1 MVTLSPLASSE
12 DLSPDASPRGF
23 RWSSLAWEVAS
34 ETENSSE
41 TVGTKSQCSSV
52 GESFSR
58 SSSISASPTLRFSW
72 NAPSPWISPT
82 RGKLRL
88 LDDRA
93 AATLLQAH
101 WKGIMV
107 RRLHRKRFAA
117 AELLVAHLRA
127 WHLGHQAQK
136 RFLRL
141 RGAVLRLQRLLRRW
155 RDREQELES
164 SEMLVSCEA
173 GPHEVMGKDTELQTP
188 TKPGHLR
195 PALRGAARRKLLGEE
210 VSLQGGLRSPERRKS
225 RKSCLPSPEKK
236 GTQGSE
242 SRPVEVQ
249 ASPSPMK
256 EASQV
261 APRGLDSGA
270 LVLSELL
277 AQGLLVEE
285 HLDTEPGDGPSMD
298 TALLLALDELRARG
312 TRVCFVA
319 RIAMPTSSALAAAYG
334 AARETLGP
342 ERLLW
347 HGTSWE
353 CVPNIVRHGFNRAY
367 AFNARHGSKLG
378 RGVYFAEDPGY
389 ALRFA
394 GKTQRTR
401 AMLLAGVLPGKHTRG
416 KEGLLEPP
424 DSSGGFRFDSTCND
438 VKRPRVFC
446 VFKDFQALPLYLVQ
460 VAMSSLHFSGA

>member
-34 ETENSSE
+34 ETESSSE
-41 TVGTKSQCSSV
+41 TLGTKSQCSSV

-82 RGKLRL
+82 RGKLRV
-88 LDDRA
+88 LDARA

-101 WKGIMV
+101 WRGIMV

-117 AELLVAHLRA
+117 AQLVVAHLRA
-127 WHLGHQAQK
+127 WHLGREERK

-141 RGAVLRLQRLLRRW
+141 RGAVLRLQRLLRERW
-155 RDREQELES
+155 RDREQELEN
-164 SEMLVSCEA
+164 SEVLVSCEA
-173 GPHEVMGKDTELQTP
+173 GPHEVMAKDTELQTP

-225 RKSCLPSPEKK
+225 RKSCPLPSPEKK
-236 GTQGSE
+236 GSE
-242 SRPVEVQ
+242 SRPMEVQ
-249 ASPSPMK
+249 VAPSPMK
-256 EASQV
+256 EGAA
-261 APRGLDSGA
+261 APRLDSGA

-285 HLDTEPGDGPSMD
+285 HLDTEPGDGPPMD
-298 TALLLALDELRARG
+298 AALLLALDELRARG

-319 RIAMPTSSALAAAYG
+319 RIAMPTTSALTAAYG

-424 DSSGGFRFDSTCND
+424 ADSSGGFRFDSTCND

-460 VAMSSLHFSGA
+460 VAMSPLHFSGA

>member
-1 MVTLSPLASSE
+1 
-12 DLSPDASPRGF
+12 
-23 RWSSLAWEVAS
+23 
-34 ETENSSE
+34 
-41 TVGTKSQCSSV
+41 
-52 GESFSR
+52 
-58 SSSISASPTLRFSW
+58 
-72 NAPSPWISPT
+72 
-82 RGKLRL
+82 
-88 LDDRA
+88 
-93 AATLLQAH
+93 
-101 WKGIMV
+101 MV
-107 RRLHRKRFAA
+107 RRLHHKRFAA
-117 AELLVAHLRA
+117 AQLLVAHLRA
-127 WHLGHQAQK
+127 WHLGREERK

-141 RGAVLRLQRLLRRW
+141 RGAVLRLQRRLRRW
-155 RDREQELES
+155 REREEELET
-164 SEMLVSCEA
+164 SEMLVPCEA
-173 GPHEVMGKDTELQTP
+173 GPHEVMGETELQTP
-188 TKPGHLR
+188 SKPGHLR

-225 RKSCLPSPEKK
+225 RKSCPLPNPEK
-236 GTQGSE
+236 GSE
-242 SRPVEVQ
+242 SRPMEVQ
-249 ASPSPMK
+249 ASPPK
-256 EASQV
+256 EVAS
-261 APRGLDSGA
+261 APRLDSGA

-277 AQGLLVEE
+277 AQGLLIQE
-285 HLDTEPGDGPSMD
+285 HLDTDAGDGPSMD
-298 TALLLALDELRARG
+298 SALQLALDELRARG
-312 TRVCFVA
+312 TRVCFLA
-319 RIAMPTSSALAAAYG
+319 RIAMPTSSALAAAYA

-394 GKTQRTR
+394 GKSQRTR

-424 DSSGGFRFDSTCND
+424 ADSSGGFRFDSTCND

-460 VAMSSLHFSGA
+460 VAMSPLHFSGA